1 MGSSLIAAAIKGSP
15 NWDFKIMK
23 KNYEATSWMGTIVFL
38 ICGFLATVFKSLEIA
53 YVVLSLSIFC
63 IGLVLSSIAF
73 LRSLELSRHQTVT
86 TGDLF
91 LLSMS
96 FPRRNRIILWG
107 SFSVNLI
114 AGIFFAALSSSTNFA
129 FGILASVYPIGNLNM
144 WAISHTSFTGRQN
157 TSIDNESD
165 DYE

>member
-1 MGSSLIAAAIKGSP
+1 MGSSSKPAAIKGWSTL
-15 NWDFKIMK
+15 DFNIMK
-23 KNYEATSWMGTIVFL
+23 KNYETTSWVGTIVFL
-38 ICGFLATVFKSLEIA
+38 ICGFLAIGFTSLEIA
-53 YVVLSLSIFC
+53 YVILSLSIFC
-63 IGLVLSSIAF
+63 LGLVLSSIAF

-96 FPRRNRIILWG
+96 FPRRIRITLWG

-144 WAISHTSFTGRQN
+144 WAISHGSFTGREN
-157 TSIDNESD
+157 TSIDNERD

>member
-1 MGSSLIAAAIKGSP
+1 LGSTPKTTAIKGP
-15 NWDFKIMK
+15 HNRDFSLMK
-23 KNYEATSWMGTIVFL
+23 KNYETTSWMGTIIFL
-38 ICGFLATVFKSLEIA
+38 ICGFLAIAFETLELA
-53 YVVLSLSIFC
+53 YVILSLSIFC
-63 IGLVLSSIAF
+63 IGLVLSSVAF
-73 LRSLELSRHQTVT
+73 LKSLELSRHQTVT

-96 FPRRNRIILWG
+96 FPRRIRIILWG

-144 WAISHTSFTGRQN
+144 WAISHGSFTGREN
-157 TSIDNESD
+157 TSIDNERD

>member
-1 MGSSLIAAAIKGSP
+1 LGSSPKATAIKDP
-15 NWDFKIMK
+15 ANRDFKIMK
-23 KNYEATSWMGTIVFL
+23 KNYETTSWMGTIAFL
-38 ICGFLATVFKSLEIA
+38 ICGFLAVTFKSLEIA
-53 YVVLSLSIFC
+53 YVILSLSIFC

-73 LRSLELSRHQTVT
+73 LRSLELSRHQAVT

-91 LLSMS
+91 LLSIS
-96 FPRRNRIILWG
+96 FPRRIRIILWG

-144 WAISHTSFTGRQN
+144 WAISHMSFTERKN

>member
-1 MGSSLIAAAIKGSP
+1 
-15 NWDFKIMK
+15 MK
-23 KNYEATSWMGTIVFL
+23 KNYETTSWVGTIVFL
-38 ICGFLATVFKSLEIA
+38 ICGFLAIGFTSLEIA
-53 YVVLSLSIFC
+53 YVILSLSIFC
-63 IGLVLSSIAF
+63 LGLVLSSIAF

-96 FPRRNRIILWG
+96 FPSRIRITLWG

-144 WAISHTSFTGRQN
+144 WAIYHGSFTGREN
-157 TSIDNESD
+157 TSIDNERD